1 MLEAR
6 PSIRAGSPPI
16 TQPTFRTCR
25 AHYPGGSEQV
35 HLSVPSLPHAAF
47 PILRAGRHP
56 RFHFRG
62 LLELHSCYGLPG
74 CSPTKCRLCH
84 EATWQAVTRSEEH
97 TSELQSPCNLVCR
110 LLLEKKKKNRRS
122 HTAYIRTALT
132 QLHSC

>member
-6 PSIRAGSPPI
+6 TSIRAGSPPI
-16 TQPTFRTCR
+16 TQTTFRTCR

-62 LLELHSCYGLPG
+62 LLELHSCYGLPVARPPNVG
-74 CSPTKCRLCH
+74 F
-84 EATWQAVTRSEEH
+84 VTRLRSDRLP
-97 TSELQSPCNLVCR
+97 SQIARQLPCQPITTWVAPSSTGDL
-110 LLLEKKKKNRRS
+110 RRWGAPQDS
-122 HTAYIRTALT
+122 G
-132 QLHSC
+132 

>member
-6 PSIRAGSPPI
+6 TSIRAGSPPI
-16 TQPTFRTCR
+16 TQTTFRTCR

-62 LLELHSCYGLPG
+62 LLELHSCYGLAGIAAAHYPF
-74 CSPTKCRLCH
+74 CTIEPNL
-84 EATWQAVTRSEEH
+84 AVVQLHNPR
-97 TSELQSPCNLVCR
+97 
-110 LLLEKKKKNRRS
+110 
-122 HTAYIRTALT
+122 LT
-132 QLHSC
+132 QPTYIVEPERLVPTTDEVVWN

>member
-6 PSIRAGSPPI
+6 TSIRAGSPPI
-16 TQPTFRTCR
+16 TQTTFRTCR

-84 EATWQAVTRSEEH
+84 EASIRPVTQSNRSSATMPTDNYMGGSFLH
-97 TSELQSPCNLVCR
+97 WCSPPLGCTTGPR
-110 LLLEKKKKNRRS
+110 FK
-122 HTAYIRTALT
+122 
-132 QLHSC
+132 